1 MVDNK
6 KKKCYKTKETV
17 WIIKE
22 LGLNMEA
29 EMNLKLVKLV
39 IRDKSLPLQKE
50 TYVNK
55 KSNHSKAVINQIPR
69 GIV

>member
-1 MVDNK
+1 
-6 KKKCYKTKETV
+6 
-17 WIIKE
+17 
-22 LGLNMEA
+22 MEA

-69 GIV
+69 GIVQKFFRYRI